1 MATHPTSPAASSPP
15 HPSAVT
21 VATALL
27 TNTKQAPP
35 QTRRTIPALRIAA
48 LVMALFLFLGSVWL
62 SSAANAAFIS
72 SRWAYGVGSHVTAVT
87 KDFALLASVSVGLG
101 LHAMILIGISRFWRC
116 GSRKVRDSEV
126 MQICIGLVL
135 H

>member
-1 MATHPTSPAASSPP
+1 MKNKKIKKP
-15 HPSAVT
+15 
-21 VATALL
+21 
-27 TNTKQAPP
+27 
-35 QTRRTIPALRIAA
+35 PALRIAA

-87 KDFALLASVSVGLG
+87 KDFALLVSVSLGLG
-101 LHAMILIGISRFWRC
+101 LHAMFLMGISQNWRR

-126 MQICIGLVL
+126 NVNTYMYGLVL
-135 H
+135 R